1 MGEIER
7 MVERERGGSCER
19 HTGTD
24 REVETK
30 MVRDGEREG
39 KRGRMAVEGLVKG
52 CREVKKETKILIER
66 EGG

>member
-1 MGEIER
+1 

-39 KRGRMAVEGLVKG
+39 RGGVWQLKG
-52 CREVKKETKILIER
+52 
-66 EGG
+66 